1 MYMDDIKLFV
11 KYEKEL
17 ETIIKTLRIYSQDI
31 WIEFGINKWAMLVM
45 KSGKRHI
52 TEGVELR
59 NQVDIKLLGDKENY
73 KYLRVFGADTMKQQK
88 IKE

>member
-73 KYLRVFGADTMKQQK
+73 KYLLVFGADTMKQQK